1 MKTSSSSNIG
11 WLLIVLAIVAIIG
24 LVFITLYYSFS
35 DSFGQPF
42 GALDDKVVALGG
54 ILNGVLVLLMYPFH
68 RSYTPRASRFALASG
83 VIGAFLVP
91 IGVRLVVYDVTGWI
105 LSSLVSTFG
114 FALIGIWA
122 LS

>member
-42 GALDDKVVALGG
+42 GALDE
-54 ILNGVLVLLMYPFH
+54 
-68 RSYTPRASRFALASG
+68 
-83 VIGAFLVP
+83 
-91 IGVRLVVYDVTGWI
+91 
-105 LSSLVSTFG
+105 
-114 FALIGIWA
+114 
-122 LS
+122 